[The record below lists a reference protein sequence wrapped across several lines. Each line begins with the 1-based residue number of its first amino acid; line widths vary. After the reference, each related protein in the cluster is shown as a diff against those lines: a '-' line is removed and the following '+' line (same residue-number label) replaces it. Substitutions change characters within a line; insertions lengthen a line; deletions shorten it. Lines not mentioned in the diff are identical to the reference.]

1 MTASCRRRAGSPG
14 GETTFPRMKL
24 AIRPEK
30 HMALVFN
37 DVLDNGM
44 DDERT
49 EHAGTA
55 PLRGVKYAINV
66 WIRAPSASRQR
77 GGLFGRLG
85 F

>member
-1 MTASCRRRAGSPG
+1 MRIKPTAY
-14 GETTFPRMKL
+14 T
-24 AIRPEK
+24 
-30 HMALVFN
+30 ALVFN
-37 DVLDNGM
+37 DVLDSGM